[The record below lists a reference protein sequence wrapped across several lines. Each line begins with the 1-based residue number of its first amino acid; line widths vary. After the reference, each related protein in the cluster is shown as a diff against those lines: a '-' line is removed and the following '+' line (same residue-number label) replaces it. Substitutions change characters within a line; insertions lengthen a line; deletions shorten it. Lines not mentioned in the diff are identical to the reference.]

1 MTTAKIMIP
10 IQDLLN
16 RIRWDDAF
24 ATGYFVIGYH
34 DRIRGEII
42 QVPLQDVEFVPGNHF
57 FFQFTGPN
65 GTVRE
70 VPLHRIREVYKNGE
84 LIWHRNC

>member
-1 MTTAKIMIP
+1 MIP

-34 DRIRGEII
+34 DRISGEIV

-57 FFQFTGPN
+57 FFQF
-65 GTVRE
+65 
-70 VPLHRIREVYKNGE
+70 HRPQRYRTRGSPSSHQGS
-84 LIWHRNC
+84 L

>member
-1 MTTAKIMIP
+1 MIP

-34 DRIRGEII
+34 DRISGEIV

-57 FFQFTGPN
+57 FP
-65 GTVRE
+65 V
-70 VPLHRIREVYKNGE
+70 HRTQRYSTRGSPSSHQGS
-84 LIWHRNC
+84 L

>member
-1 MTTAKIMIP
+1 MIP

-16 RIRWDDAF
+16 RIRLDDAF

-34 DRIRGEII
+34 DRISGGNRPGSAAGCRSRS
-42 QVPLQDVEFVPGNHF
+42 GNHF

-84 LIWHRNC
+84 LIWHRDR